1 MGHYRA
7 NECDVPIWELESDSY
22 LPRLYYDDEASAEW
36 KRGAE
41 EAGWGDDQEGGGG
54 HGAGEGGRLRN
65 LKWMRWHE
73 ETMKAS
79 KSAAFSSIDGILE
92 HTPMRVS
99 GGICDF
105 TSISAEEEDAS
116 GAGRRI
122 QQMLDDIDRLESLE
136 SLGALDSEALAR
148 SLREPDEA
156 SKVSFSAL
164 LPKNIVIILWL
175 TESLLSLSLSLS
187 LMPRCR
193 ISRPKAAFESY
204 VSTQTSLLESL
215 TEGDGLDLE
224 GKASV
229 GVGDLFRATV
239 SGEGYGAN
247 RAEFRAREEA
257 WDKVF
262 GSGGGV
268 SGDEEAYCSWDRP
281 VGENVVA
288 NLTM

>member
-54 HGAGEGGRLRN
+54 HGAGESGRLRN

-148 SLREPDEA
+148 GLREPDEA
-156 SKVSFSAL
+156 SKVSFSARPP
-164 LPKNIVIILWL
+164 PKKYRHHLVADRDP
-175 TESLLSLSLSLS
+175 SHSLSLSLS
-187 LMPRCR
+187 PWC
-193 ISRPKAAFESY
+193 P
-204 VSTQTSLLESL
+204 V
-215 TEGDGLDLE
+215 
-224 GKASV
+224 
-229 GVGDLFRATV
+229 
-239 SGEGYGAN
+239 
-247 RAEFRAREEA
+247 AEFRDRRPPSSPMSAPRRR
-257 WDKVF
+257 
-262 GSGGGV
+262 
-268 SGDEEAYCSWDRP
+268 SWR
-281 VGENVVA
+281 A
-288 NLTM
+288 